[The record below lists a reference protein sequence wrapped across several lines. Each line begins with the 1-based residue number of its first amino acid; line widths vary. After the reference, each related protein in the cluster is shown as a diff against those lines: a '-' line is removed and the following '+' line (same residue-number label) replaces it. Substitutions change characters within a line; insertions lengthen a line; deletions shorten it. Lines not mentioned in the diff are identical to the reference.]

1 MCFSFYFSVYAVKP
15 PKKSIGY
22 PDLLQEPVNAHY
34 GEIKKCAST
43 ILPTSGHARP
53 KVKTN
58 GHFTSLMQVGE
69 IKAPKSLSAGEN
81 FLLT

>member
-1 MCFSFYFSVYAVKP
+1 MKP

-43 ILPTSGHARP
+43 ILPTSGQNRP

-58 GHFTSLMQVGE
+58 GHFTSLMQVSKEYIYGAE
-69 IKAPKSLSAGEN
+69 DIFTNEARKTRLN
-81 FLLT
+81 